1 MNSSLKMKVIVFLL
15 VCVVSFNAIGQMD
28 TQQLQYLKKVEKYR
42 RVRNL
47 GMVMVIAGATMGV
60 VGFSRIIN
68 SSSSYPSDQDVIL
81 WVAGA
86 PFFSAGIPLSII
98 GHNSMKKYEKK
109 LGANPGLSL
118 NLQLTPQRQGLVLT
132 YRF

>member
-1 MNSSLKMKVIVFLL
+1 MKAIVILL
-15 VCVVSFNAIGQMD
+15 AGIVSFSAMGQMD
-28 TQQLQYLKKVEKYR
+28 PQKLQYLKKVEKYR

-47 GMVMVIAGATMGV
+47 GLVMVIAGTTMGA
-60 VGFSRIIN
+60 VGFSRLIKSTSAN
-68 SSSSYPSDQDVIL
+68 PASDEDVIL

-98 GHNSMKKYEKK
+98 GHNNMKKYEKR
-109 LGANPGLSL
+109 LQTNSGLSL
-118 NLQLTPQRQGLVLT
+118 NFQLAPHRQGLVFT

>member
-1 MNSSLKMKVIVFLL
+1 MILL
-15 VCVVSFNAIGQMD
+15 ACIVSFNALGQMD
-28 TQQLQYLKKVEKYR
+28 PQKLQYLKKVEKYR

-47 GMVMVIAGATMGV
+47 GLVMVIAGTTMGV
-60 VGFSRIIN
+60 VGFTRIIN
-68 SSSSYPSDQDVIL
+68 SNSANPVSDKDVYL

-98 GHNSMKKYEKK
+98 GHNNMRKYEKR
-109 LGANPGLSL
+109 LQTNRGVSFNLMVNPR
-118 NLQLTPQRQGLVLT
+118 QQGLILT

>member
-1 MNSSLKMKVIVFLL
+1 MKAIVILL
-15 VCVVSFNAIGQMD
+15 VCIVSFNAVAQMD
-28 TQQLQYLKKVEKYR
+28 AQKLQYLKKVEKYR

-47 GMVMVIAGATMGV
+47 GLVMVIAGTTMGV
-60 VGFSRIIN
+60 VGFTRLIN
-68 SSSSYPSDQDVIL
+68 SNSANPASDKDVLL

-98 GHNSMKKYEKK
+98 GHNNMRKYEKK
-109 LGANPGLSL
+109 LQTNPGLSL
-118 NLQLTPQRQGLVLT
+118 NLQLAPHRQGLTLT

>member
-1 MNSSLKMKVIVFLL
+1 MKVIVILL
-15 VCVVSFNAIGQMD
+15 VCVVSISAVGQMD
-28 TQQLQYLKKVEKYR
+28 AQKLQYLKKVEKYR

-47 GMVMVIAGATMGV
+47 GLVMVIAGTTMGA
-60 VGFSRIIN
+60 VGFSRIIKSTSAN
-68 SSSSYPSDQDVIL
+68 PVSDQDIIL

-98 GHNSMKKYEKK
+98 GHNNMRKNEKR
-109 LGANPGLSL
+109 LQTNSGLSL
-118 NLQLTPQRQGLVLT
+118 NFQLSPQRQGLVLT